1 MMSLAN
7 SDIWSTPKLAP
18 LYPNFPIQ
26 YRDVQIL
33 TSVYETSAEAI
44 AMHLGAPLQSLNNYV
59 MIHNYFMPDVEGMGV
74 VEETNVMVGV
84 SVKNLPG
91 QEFVGGFSTNLLI
104 SSDIGLAQ
112 GREIHG
118 QPKKL
123 GNTKLSKSADQI
135 EAKVF
140 RNNEIVAHVKSS
152 YKKEETSIEE
162 LSSYFPFAQNINHK
176 LIRNIDGTLGI
187 NQITARTLSAVSVKN
202 IWAGNGTV
210 ELFPNKEAPFHLL
223 PVIKNIKTF
232 YWEADFALVPG
243 IIIRDFIKE
252 QANV

>member
-84 SVKNLPG
+84 SVKNLLG

-104 SSDIGLAQ
+104 SSDI
-112 GREIHG
+112 
-118 QPKKL
+118 
-123 GNTKLSKSADQI
+123 
-135 EAKVF
+135 EA
-140 RNNEIVAHVKSS
+140 
-152 YKKEETSIEE
+152 
-162 LSSYFPFAQNINHK
+162 NI
-176 LIRNIDGTLGI
+176 
-187 NQITARTLSAVSVKN
+187 VKN
-202 IWAGNGTV
+202 KSINNCFF
-210 ELFPNKEAPFHLL
+210 LFLL
-223 PVIKNIKTF
+223 RC
-232 YWEADFALVPG
+232 L
-243 IIIRDFIKE
+243 
-252 QANV
+252 